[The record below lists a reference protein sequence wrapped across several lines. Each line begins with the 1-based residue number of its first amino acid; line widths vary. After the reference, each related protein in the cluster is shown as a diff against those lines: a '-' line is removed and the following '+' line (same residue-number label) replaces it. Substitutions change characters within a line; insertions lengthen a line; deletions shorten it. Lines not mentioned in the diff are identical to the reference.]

1 MPAYR
6 SGGGRGN
13 ALGYGVVDP
22 ALIDGSP
29 PPTPRVRQLAL
40 AILLALLG
48 GVFGIAGA
56 FVEELRA
63 GFSPLIPFLGA
74 PIIEEVLKPSGLY
87 VVIARWPSLF
97 DRQIYIALLAA
108 LAGLTF
114 GLIESAVYATIYVSH
129 PSHAYLL
136 FRFTVPV
143 LLHLSASFIAG
154 WGVRPELWRWANYG
168 GGFPKTS
175 RNAFLA
181 AMTLHATYNAVA
193 IAFAIAGPS

>member
-1 MPAYR
+1 M
-6 SGGGRGN
+6 
-13 ALGYGVVDP
+13 DP

-40 AILLALLG
+40 AILLALVG

-63 GFSPLIPFLGA
+63 GFSPLIPVLGA

-143 LLHLSASFIAG
+143 LIHLTASFIAG

-168 GGFPKTS
+168 GSFPKTS

-181 AMTLHATYNAVA
+181 AMTLHAMYNAAA
-193 IAFAIAGPS
+193 IALSVACVLDFS